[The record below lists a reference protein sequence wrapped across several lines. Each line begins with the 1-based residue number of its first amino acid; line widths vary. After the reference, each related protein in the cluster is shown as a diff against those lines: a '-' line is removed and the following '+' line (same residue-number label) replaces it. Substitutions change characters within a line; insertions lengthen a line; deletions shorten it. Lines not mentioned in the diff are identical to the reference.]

1 MYVEEVDEKKLQSDL
16 VLGMYNQLRPM
27 ALYQPDSVFEILGI
41 RPSEKASLGFTI
53 KFKKGKI
60 LVDSIF
66 KGSGADISNIKKEDQ
81 VLKINNNNLNEIY
94 YYSEFNEL
102 LCGEVNSQC
111 EVKLLREKDTLE
123 LNVIR
128 RKISKTSIIPIPNA
142 NSNFKNTIRN
152 YSQGI
157 KFFNLMYPDSVNKSQ
172 ITEHAIR
179 YMLEQLDPHSTYI
192 SLKDIHDMNAPL
204 KGSFTGVGIRF
215 QILKD
220 TILIVQAIPGGPSEK
235 VGLMA
240 GDKIIKIK
248 D

>member
-1 MYVEEVDEKKLQSDL
+1 MPTRLAILSILTLFSFNFLGQDLESKYTDVKIQRLLFLIEQMYVEEVDEKKLQSDL

-111 EVKLLREKDTLE
+111 EVKLVREKDTLE

-128 RKISKTSIIPIPNA
+128 RKISKTSHNA
-142 NSNFKNTIRN
+142 RREWRFIFRWCAEW
-152 YSQGI
+152 
-157 KFFNLMYPDSVNKSQ
+157 KF
-172 ITEHAIR
+172 
-179 YMLEQLDPHSTYI
+179 EQ
-192 SLKDIHDMNAPL
+192 
-204 KGSFTGVGIRF
+204 
-215 QILKD
+215 
-220 TILIVQAIPGGPSEK
+220 
-235 VGLMA
+235 
-240 GDKIIKIK
+240 
-248 D
+248 